1 MSKVQISNLSGVDL
15 NEITTDGHYRLSGG
29 CTNVPITGGGW
40 EQWTQL
46 LVITG
51 AYSDNTT
58 QIMPIYWDGTIWVR
72 TIKAPGTWTEWSRLA
87 TATPP
92 QEFDLPL
99 AAGIDPYG
107 KSTYWKTQEGI
118 CFLTIAAHSASA
130 SIIDSSIIAT
140 LPEGFRP
147 DMDTYAAGHGF
158 THSGTRI
165 ALDVQVS
172 PDGTIK
178 IWTASALEYCS
189 CFVGFI
195 AAS

>member
-87 TATPP
+87 TATKP

-99 AAGIDPYG
+99 AEGVTALQPC
-107 KSTYWKTQEGI
+107 TYWKNQFGDVTIGGCAANGI
-118 CFLTIAAHSASA
+118 SDNIT
-130 SIIDSSIIAT
+130 IAT
-140 LPEGFRP
+140 LPTGFRP
-147 DMDTYAAGHGF
+147 AKAVERPATLSGGGERYAG
-158 THSGTRI
+158 SVLIGTDGAIRI
-165 ALDVQVS
+165 RTPATTNAVVF
-172 PDGTIK
+172 GAT
-178 IWTASALEYCS
+178 
-189 CFVGFI
+189 FI
-195 AAS
+195 AAG